1 MTWAW
6 RQGCPR
12 VEEGVG
18 DHPGHWKTE
27 AVAQEAVVV
36 VVGEVAR
43 SRCPAVAA
51 EVGARWHIPLPEG
64 AVGAA
69 GQQTRGEEGKKGARG
84 VVEFPGRGSPWEGVE
99 GVCFSSAVVVEVV
112 LEGEQSLAWL
122 LRGIRWEELVA
133 GDWG

>member
-1 MTWAW
+1 MIWAW
-6 RQGCPR
+6 RPGCPK

-27 AVAQEAVVV
+27 AVAQEVVV
-36 VVGEVAR
+36 VVGEVGH

-51 EVGARWHIPLPEG
+51 EVGARWHIPLLGG

-69 GQQTRGEEGKKGARG
+69 GRQTRGEEGKKGVRG
-84 VVEFPGRGSPWEGVE
+84 VVEFPERGSPWEGVE
-99 GVCFSSAVVVEVV
+99 GGCFSSAVVVEAVP
-112 LEGEQSLAWL
+112 EGEQSPAWL

-133 GDWG
+133 GGWG